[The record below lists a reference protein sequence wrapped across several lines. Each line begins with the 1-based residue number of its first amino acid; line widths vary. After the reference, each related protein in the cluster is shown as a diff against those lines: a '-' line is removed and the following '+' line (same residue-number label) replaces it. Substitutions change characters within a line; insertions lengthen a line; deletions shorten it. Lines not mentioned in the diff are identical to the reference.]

1 MNDMNLS
8 PVGMDQL
15 SVTSVSASHLGL
27 PNSPTHNPIPAPGM
41 SVTIPS
47 LGPSLGSLPSALSLM
62 VPMGSLGDG
71 RGVMCGLPDRN
82 YSLPPPPYPHLES
95 TYFRHLLPGIL
106 SYLADRPPPQYIHP
120 SSLNMDGTLS
130 VPGSNPSGL
139 DPYSGPGGP
148 LEQGL
153 GSLDARQVGGQPD
166 ALHPG
171 GPHELDPAGLAMES
185 RVSSPLSP
193 DRMGEELAPMEG
205 VEVGS
210 VTDGQQ
216 LGGGGGGGGGGVD
229 PSSGGG
235 MPLHGPPVLELS
247 VGMEPEHMG
256 RRAGGGG
263 GGGGEMNPGVVS
275 VVLAGSMESVSLHG
289 HPGMGLEVVNV
300 SPITA
305 EVTLGPENNLVLVNS
320 SLQLEDATSNKEN
333 LVTAYTIWCTLC
345 ERSYTSDCPEHGPVT
360 FIPDTPIQSRARLSL
375 PHPLCLRISV
385 ADEPLGVFARDTHI
399 IPQRTCFGP
408 LVGQHCSNMDLS
420 DWPEKDTPQI
430 WKMYHNNVLEF
441 CIVTTDENECNWM
454 MFVRKARTREE
465 QNLVA
470 YPANGKLFFCTT
482 TEIHPDQELLFY
494 YSRDYCRLL
503 GAPRVPEG
511 QICQCGKECSS
522 FTELKS
528 HVSDHNP
535 HPHPHPHHHHHH
547 HHPHH
552 NGHGHPPLDHSPSQ
566 QDHPHQ
572 QEQQGQQQQQQQ
584 QQEGHHDDKLTNG
597 NSSTSSSP
605 WGCHS
610 HTNNNNN
617 NNNNINHNN
626 NGDSNDNTS
635 NGDAHANSSNL
646 NAAPPRAKAGGRGH
660 GVREKKFKCSMCSRA
675 FITSTKLNVH
685 FMGHV
690 GMKPHKCEYCS
701 KAFSDPSNLR
711 MHLKIHTGQ
720 KNYRCTVCEK
730 SFTQKSHVESHM
742 LIHQAGEKLKC
753 GLCDRAF
760 IRKHDLRTH
769 MFYHTNERHIQ
780 CPKCDKHFLKTNH
793 LKKHMNSHEGRRDF
807 VCEKCHKA
815 FLTKYHLTRHLKI
828 CKGPKVERASRKGRG
843 EEEDEEEED
852 EEDEEEEEGEEEEE
866 EEEEGEGEGEEM
878 EEEDERGDGRE
889 RRRTSRRGG
898 GGGGRRSERL
908 IDPAQNEDCDYG
920 SEKPLSP
927 PH

>member
-15 SVTSVSASHLGL
+15 SVPSVSASHLGL
-27 PNSPTHNPIPAPGM
+27 PTSPTHNPIPTPGM
-41 SVTIPS
+41 PVAIPS

-62 VPMGSLGDG
+62 LPMGPLGD
-71 RGVMCGLPDRN
+71 RGVMCGLPERN

-95 TYFRHLLPGIL
+95 SYFRHILPGIL

-130 VPGSNPSGL
+130 VASNNPSGL

-153 GSLDARQVGGQPD
+153 VPLDSRQVSGQGD
-166 ALHPG
+166 LHQAG
-171 GPHELDPAGLAMES
+171 AHELDSTGLAMES
-185 RVSSPLSP
+185 RVSSPMSP
-193 DRMGEELAPMEG
+193 DRMGEELATMDG
-205 VEVGS
+205 VGV
-210 VTDGQQ
+210 VTVSDTQQQ
-216 LGGGGGGGGGGVD
+216 LGGGRQPQPHEGLTGVD
-229 PSSGGG
+229 SSGGV
-235 MPLHGPPVLELS
+235 MPLHGPPVLELP
-247 VGMEPEHMG
+247 VVMEPEHMG
-256 RRAGGGG
+256 GRVGNAGGGG
-263 GGGGEMNPGVVS
+263 AGGLGEQLHSTGELNSGVVS
-275 VVLAGSMESVSLHG
+275 VVLTGSMSAQGQLEPVSLHG
-289 HPGMGLEVVNV
+289 HSGMGLEAVNV

-305 EVTLGPENNLVLVNS
+305 EVSLGPENNLVLVNS
-320 SLQLEDATSNKEN
+320 TLQLEDSTSNKEN
-333 LVTAYTIWCTLC
+333 MVTAYTIWCTLC

-360 FIPDTPIQSRARLSL
+360 FIPDAPIQSRARLSL
-375 PHPLCLRISV
+375 PRPLCLRVSV
-385 ADEPLGVFARDTHI
+385 ADEPLGVCARDV
-399 IPQRTCFGP
+399 IPPRTCFGP
-408 LVGQHCSNMDLS
+408 MVGQHCSNVDLS

-494 YSRDYCRLL
+494 YSRDYSRLM
-503 GAPRVPEG
+503 GVPQVPEG

-522 FTELKS
+522 FAELKS
-528 HVSDHNP
+528 HLSSHNSN
-535 HPHPHPHHHHHH
+535 HS
-547 HHPHH
+547 H
-552 NGHGHPPLDHSPSQ
+552 NQPP
-566 QDHPHQ
+566 
-572 QEQQGQQQQQQQ
+572 
-584 QQEGHHDDKLTNG
+584 
-597 NSSTSSSP
+597 
-605 WGCHS
+605 HS
-610 HTNNNNN
+610 HTN
-617 NNNNINHNN
+617 
-626 NGDSNDNTS
+626 S
-635 NGDAHANSSNL
+635 
-646 NAAPPRAKAGGRGH
+646 GGQGH
-660 GVREKKFKCSMCSRA
+660 SREKKFKCSMCSRA

-730 SFTQKSHVESHM
+730 SFTQKSHVASHM
-742 LIHQAGEKLKC
+742 VIHTGAEKLKC
-753 GLCDRAF
+753 DLCDRAF
-760 IRKHDLRTH
+760 IRKHDLKQH
-769 MFYHTNERHIQ
+769 MFSHTHERRIQ

-828 CKGPKVERASRKGRG
+828 CKGPKTERVSRKEQDG
-843 EEEDEEEED
+843 EEDD
-852 EEDEEEEEGEEEEE
+852 EEEEE
-866 EEEEGEGEGEEM
+866 EE
-878 EEEDERGDGRE
+878 DDG
-889 RRRTSRRGG
+889 RGG
-898 GGGGRRSERL
+898 GGGGVERL
-908 IDPAQNEDCDYG
+908 VDSASNEDCGLDVAGYS
-920 SEKPLSP
+920 SEKSLSP

>member
-15 SVTSVSASHLGL
+15 SVPSVSASHLGL
-27 PNSPTHNPIPAPGM
+27 PTSPTHNPIPTPGM
-41 SVTIPS
+41 PVAIPS

-62 VPMGSLGDG
+62 LPMGPLSD
-71 RGVMCGLPDRN
+71 RGVMCGLPERN

-95 TYFRHLLPGIL
+95 SYFRHILPGIL

-130 VPGSNPSGL
+130 VPSNNPSGL

-153 GSLDARQVGGQPD
+153 VPMDSRQVSGQGD
-166 ALHPG
+166 LHQTG
-171 GPHELDPAGLAMES
+171 AHELDSTGLTMES
-185 RVSSPLSP
+185 RVSSPMSP
-193 DRMGEELAPMEG
+193 DRMGEELATMDG
-205 VEVGS
+205 VGV
-210 VTDGQQ
+210 VPDTQQQ
-216 LGGGGGGGGGGVD
+216 LGGGRQPQPHEGLTGVD
-229 PSSGGG
+229 SSGGV
-235 MPLHGPPVLELS
+235 MPLHGPPVLELPVVMDPDHLGGR
-247 VGMEPEHMG
+247 VGNS
-256 RRAGGGG
+256 GGGG
-263 GGGGEMNPGVVS
+263 AGGLGEQLHTNGELTSGVVS
-275 VVLAGSMESVSLHG
+275 VVLTGSMSSQSQLEPVSLHG
-289 HPGMGLEVVNV
+289 HTGMGLEAVNV

-305 EVTLGPENNLVLVNS
+305 EVSLGPENNLVLVNS
-320 SLQLEDATSNKEN
+320 TLQLEDSTSSKEN
-333 LVTAYTIWCTLC
+333 MVPGYTIWCTLC

-360 FIPDTPIQSRARLSL
+360 FIPDAPIQSRARLSL
-375 PHPLCLRISV
+375 PRPLCLRISV
-385 ADEPLGVFARDTHI
+385 ADEPLGVFARDV
-399 IPQRTCFGP
+399 IPPRTCFGP
-408 LVGQHCSNMDLS
+408 MVGQHCSNVDLS

-494 YSRDYCRLL
+494 YSRDYCRLM
-503 GAPRVPEG
+503 GVPQVLDG
-511 QICQCGKECSS
+511 QLCQCGKECSS
-522 FTELKS
+522 FNELKS
-528 HVSDHNP
+528 HLSSHSSTHSHNQP
-535 HPHPHPHHHHHH
+535 P
-547 HHPHH
+547 
-552 NGHGHPPLDHSPSQ
+552 HGHSQ
-566 QDHPHQ
+566 
-572 QEQQGQQQQQQQ
+572 
-584 QQEGHHDDKLTNG
+584 GH
-597 NSSTSSSP
+597 
-605 WGCHS
+605 
-610 HTNNNNN
+610 
-617 NNNNINHNN
+617 
-626 NGDSNDNTS
+626 
-635 NGDAHANSSNL
+635 
-646 NAAPPRAKAGGRGH
+646 
-660 GVREKKFKCSMCSRA
+660 VREKKFKCNMCSQA

-730 SFTQKSHVESHM
+730 SFTQKSHVASHM
-742 LIHQAGEKLKC
+742 LIHTGAEKLKC
-753 GLCDRAF
+753 DLCDRAF
-760 IRKHDLRTH
+760 IRKHDLKQH
-769 MFYHTNERHIQ
+769 MFSHTHERRIQ
-780 CPKCDKHFLKTNH
+780 CPKCNKHFLKTNH

-828 CKGPKVERASRKGRG
+828 CKGPKTDRPSRKDQDVEQEEEE

-852 EEDEEEEEGEEEEE
+852 
-866 EEEEGEGEGEEM
+866 
-878 EEEDERGDGRE
+878 
-889 RRRTSRRGG
+889 SRGG
-898 GGGGRRSERL
+898 Y
-908 IDPAQNEDCDYG
+908 N
-920 SEKPLSP
+920 SEKSLSP